1 MFVGSHHPLIET
13 SHSVLE
19 QWLVVANR
27 VRNIVFPRQLR
38 FRDAGHI
45 APNAPER
52 STRVGY

>member
-45 APNAPER
+45 APDAPER